1 MNTKELNIQLVS
13 NNINDF
19 KGLLDVF
26 EEVFQWTN
34 YRYPTDEKL
43 HHLLKNTNLLAVV
56 SKIEN
61 QVVGGLTAYILDSYE
76 VEKPSLYLYDLGV
89 KERFQNQ
96 GIGKQLI
103 NYLIAYAKQNDFQDI
118 FVGTEQDDNEDAIA
132 FYRKTPFTDE
142 TKVLQYSFRLDEPN
156 S

>member
-1 MNTKELNIQLVS
+1 MNTKNVNIQLVTT
-13 NNINDF
+13 NINDF

-26 EEVFQWTN
+26 EEVFQWVD

-43 HHLLKNTNLLAVV
+43 HHLLKNTNFLAVV
-56 SKIEN
+56 AKIEN

-76 VEKPSLYLYDLGV
+76 VEKPSLYLHDLGV
-89 KERFQNQ
+89 KVCFQNQ

-103 NYLIAYAKQNDFQDI
+103 NYLMAYAKQNDFQDI
-118 FVGTEQDDNEDAIA
+118 FVSTEQDDNEDAIA

-142 TKVLQYSFRLDEPN
+142 TKVLQYSFQL
-156 S
+156 

>member
-1 MNTKELNIQLVS
+1 METKEMNIQLIA

-26 EEVFQWTN
+26 EEVFQWID

-43 HHLLKNTNLLAVV
+43 DYLLKNTNLLAVV
-56 SKIEN
+56 AKIEN
-61 QVVGGLTAYILDSYE
+61 QVVGGLTAYILHSYE
-76 VEKPSLYLYDLGV
+76 VEKPTLYLHDLGV
-89 KERFQNQ
+89 KACFQNQ

-118 FVGTEQDDNEDAIA
+118 FVGTEQEDNEDAIA

-142 TKVLQYSFRLDEPN
+142 TKVLQYSFQL
-156 S
+156 

>member
-1 MNTKELNIQLVS
+1 MNTNDLNIQLVT

-34 YRYPTDEKL
+34 YHYPTDKKL

-56 SKIEN
+56 AKIEN
-61 QVVGGLTAYILDSYE
+61 QVVGGLTAYILHSYE

-142 TKVLQYSFRLDEPN
+142 TKVLQYSFRLDEAN
-156 S
+156 T

>member
-1 MNTKELNIQLVS
+1 MNTKNVNIQLVTT
-13 NNINDF
+13 NINDF

-26 EEVFQWTN
+26 EEVFQWVD

-43 HHLLKNTNLLAVV
+43 HHLLKNTNFLAVV
-56 SKIEN
+56 AKIEN

-76 VEKPSLYLYDLGV
+76 VEKPSLYLHDLGV
-89 KERFQNQ
+89 KACFQNQ
-96 GIGKQLI
+96 GIGQQLI
-103 NYLIAYAKQNDFQDI
+103 NYLMAYAKQNDFQEI

-142 TKVLQYSFRLDEPN
+142 TKVLQYSFQL
-156 S
+156 

>member
-1 MNTKELNIQLVS
+1 MNTKNVNIQLVTT
-13 NNINDF
+13 NINDF

-26 EEVFQWTN
+26 EEVFQWVD

-43 HHLLKNTNLLAVV
+43 HHLLKNTNFLAVV
-56 SKIEN
+56 AKIEN

-76 VEKPSLYLYDLGV
+76 VEKPSLYLHDLGV
-89 KERFQNQ
+89 KVCFQNQ

-103 NYLIAYAKQNDFQDI
+103 NYLMAYAMQNDFQDI

-142 TKVLQYSFRLDEPN
+142 TKVLQYSFQL
-156 S
+156 

>member
-1 MNTKELNIQLVS
+1 MNTKNVNIQLVTT
-13 NNINDF
+13 NINDF

-26 EEVFQWTN
+26 EEVFQWVD

-43 HHLLKNTNLLAVV
+43 HHLLKNTNFLAVV
-56 SKIEN
+56 AKIEN

-76 VEKPSLYLYDLGV
+76 VEKPSLYLHDLGV
-89 KERFQNQ
+89 KVCFQNQ
-96 GIGKQLI
+96 GIGQQLI
-103 NYLIAYAKQNDFQDI
+103 NYLMAYAKQNDFQEI

-142 TKVLQYSFRLDEPN
+142 TKVLQYSFQL
-156 S
+156 

>member
-1 MNTKELNIQLVS
+1 MNTKNVNIQLVTT
-13 NNINDF
+13 NINDF

-26 EEVFQWTN
+26 EEVFQWVD

-43 HHLLKNTNLLAVV
+43 HHLLKNTNFLAVV
-56 SKIEN
+56 AKIEN

-76 VEKPSLYLYDLGV
+76 VEKPSLYLHDLGV
-89 KERFQNQ
+89 KVCFQNQ
-96 GIGKQLI
+96 GIGQQLI
-103 NYLIAYAKQNDFQDI
+103 NYLMAYAKQNNFQDI

-142 TKVLQYSFRLDEPN
+142 TKVLQYSFQL
-156 S
+156 

>member
-1 MNTKELNIQLVS
+1 MNTKNVNIQLVTT
-13 NNINDF
+13 NINDF

-26 EEVFQWTN
+26 EEVFQWVH

-43 HHLLKNTNLLAVV
+43 HHLLKNTNFLAVV
-56 SKIEN
+56 AKIEN

-76 VEKPSLYLYDLGV
+76 VEKPSLYLHDLGV
-89 KERFQNQ
+89 KVCFQNQ
-96 GIGKQLI
+96 GIGQQLI
-103 NYLIAYAKQNDFQDI
+103 NYLMAYAKQNDFQEI

-142 TKVLQYSFRLDEPN
+142 TKVLQYSFQL
-156 S
+156 

>member
-1 MNTKELNIQLVS
+1 MNTKNVNIQLVTT
-13 NNINDF
+13 NINDF

-26 EEVFQWTN
+26 EEVFQWVD

-43 HHLLKNTNLLAVV
+43 HHLLKNTNFLAVV
-56 SKIEN
+56 AKIEN

-76 VEKPSLYLYDLGV
+76 VEKPSLYLHDLGV
-89 KERFQNQ
+89 KACFQNQ
-96 GIGKQLI
+96 GIGN
-103 NYLIAYAKQNDFQDI
+103 NYLMAYAKQNDFQDI

-142 TKVLQYSFRLDEPN
+142 TKVLQYSFQL
-156 S
+156 

>member
-1 MNTKELNIQLVS
+1 MNTKNVNIQLVTT
-13 NNINDF
+13 NINDF

-26 EEVFQWTN
+26 EEVFQWVD

-43 HHLLKNTNLLAVV
+43 HHLLKNTNFLAVV
-56 SKIEN
+56 AKIEN

-76 VEKPSLYLYDLGV
+76 VEKPSLYLHDLGV
-89 KERFQNQ
+89 KACFQNQ
-96 GIGKQLI
+96 GIGQQLI
-103 NYLIAYAKQNDFQDI
+103 NYLMAYAKQNNFQDI

-142 TKVLQYSFRLDEPN
+142 TKVLQYSFQL
-156 S
+156 

>member
-1 MNTKELNIQLVS
+1 MNTKNVNIQLVTT
-13 NNINDF
+13 NINDF

-26 EEVFQWTN
+26 EEVFQWVD
-34 YRYPTDEKL
+34 YRYPMDEKL
-43 HHLLKNTNLLAVV
+43 HHLLKNTNFLAVV
-56 SKIEN
+56 AKIEN

-76 VEKPSLYLYDLGV
+76 VEKPSLYLHDLGV
-89 KERFQNQ
+89 KVCFQNQ

-103 NYLIAYAKQNDFQDI
+103 NYLMAYAKQNDFQEI

-142 TKVLQYSFRLDEPN
+142 TKVLQYSFQL
-156 S
+156 

>member
-1 MNTKELNIQLVS
+1 MNTKKVNIQLVTT
-13 NNINDF
+13 NINDF

-26 EEVFQWTN
+26 EEVFQWVD

-43 HHLLKNTNLLAVV
+43 HHLLKNTNFLAVV
-56 SKIEN
+56 AKIEN

-76 VEKPSLYLYDLGV
+76 VEKPSLYLHDLGV
-89 KERFQNQ
+89 KACFQNQ

-103 NYLIAYAKQNDFQDI
+103 NYLMAYAKQNDFQDI

-142 TKVLQYSFRLDEPN
+142 TKVLQYSFQL
-156 S
+156 